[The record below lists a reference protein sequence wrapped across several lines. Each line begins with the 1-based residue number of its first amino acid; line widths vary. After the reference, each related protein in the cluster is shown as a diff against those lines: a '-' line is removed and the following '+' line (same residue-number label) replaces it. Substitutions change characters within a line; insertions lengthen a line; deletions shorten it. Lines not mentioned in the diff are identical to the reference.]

1 MNRNSFDFDSITLF
15 LYLGLVLLGWLTIF
29 AVTSTSGDIELF
41 DLKYAHGKQFL
52 WIGVSLLVALVV
64 LVLDNRFLEGTS
76 YVAYAVTMVLLILVL
91 FLGTEVNGA
100 KSWLM
105 IGGQRFQPSEFAKVA
120 TAMAL
125 ARYMSTQNF
134 SFRNP
139 AQAIVVFSIILL
151 PGIVVILQNDTGSA
165 LVFGS
170 FLLVFF
176 REGMNAIILILLM
189 ILAAVAIG
197 TLWIGNWMITAGII
211 GIVTVVSFFFFFEK
225 KYWSKILINH
235 LLVAV
240 LLCGFSLSVD
250 TIVSK
255 LKDHQRN
262 RILVWFNPDVDP
274 RGKGYNV
281 IQSKIAIGSGGL
293 TGKGFLEGNYTKY
306 KFVPKQETDF
316 IFCTIGE
323 ERGWLGASAVVL
335 LFFGLMWRIKFLAEN
350 SKTRYARVY
359 GYSVVSI
366 LFFHVM
372 VNVGMTIG
380 LMPVIGIPL
389 PFFSYGGSSLLAFS
403 VMIFILVN
411 LYSYR
416 ATVLGSKY

>member
-1 MNRNSFDFDSITLF
+1 MNRNSFDFDSITLI
-15 LYLGLVLLGWLTIF
+15 LYLALVLLGWLTIF
-29 AVTSTSGDIELF
+29 AVTSTSGDIGLF
-41 DLKYAHGKQFL
+41 DSHYAHGKQFI
-52 WIGVSLLVALVV
+52 WIGVSVFVALIV
-64 LVLDNRFLEGTS
+64 LVLDNRFLEGSS
-76 YVAYAVTMVLLILVL
+76 YIAYGVAMTMLVLVL

-100 KSWLM
+100 KSWL
-105 IGGQRFQPSEFAKVA
+105 IIAGQRFQPSEFAKVA

-134 SFRNP
+134 SFHNP
-139 AQAIVVFSIILL
+139 SQAIVAFAIILF
-151 PGIVVILQNDTGSA
+151 PGLIVILQNDTGSA

-170 FLLVFF
+170 FIIVFF
-176 REGMNAIILILLM
+176 REGLNPIVPILLLT
-189 ILAAVAIG
+189 LAGVAIL
-197 TLWIGNWMITAGII
+197 TLWIGSWLVAAGVIAGLGLI
-211 GIVTVVSFFFFFEK
+211 SFLIFFEK
-225 KYWSKILINH
+225 RYWNRTLINH
-235 LLVAV
+235 LLAIV
-240 LLCGFSLSVD
+240 LLCGFSFSVN

-274 RGKGYNV
+274 QGKGYNV
-281 IQSKIAIGSGGL
+281 IQSKIAIGSGGFA
-293 TGKGFLEGNYTKY
+293 GKGFLEGNYTKY

-335 LFFGLMWRIKFLAEN
+335 LFFGLIWRIKFLSEN

-389 PFFSYGGSSLLAFS
+389 PFFSYGGSSLLAFT

>member
-29 AVTSTSGDIELF
+29 AVTSTSGDIGLF
-41 DLKYAHGKQFL
+41 DSSYAHGKQFL
-52 WIGVSLLVALVV
+52 WIGISVVVALIV
-64 LVLDNRFLEGTS
+64 LVLDNRFLEGSS
-76 YVAYAVTMVLLILVL
+76 YVVYGISMTMLILVL
-91 FLGTEVNGA
+91 FFGAEVNGA
-100 KSWLM
+100 KSWLV
-105 IGGQRFQPSEFAKVA
+105 IAGQRFQPSEFAKVA

-134 SFRNP
+134 SFNNLS
-139 AQAIVVFSIILL
+139 QALVAFSIILL
-151 PGIVVILQNDTGSA
+151 PGLIVILQNDTGSA

-170 FLLVFF
+170 FLIVFF
-176 REGMNAIILILLM
+176 REGLNPLIPILLLT
-189 ILAAVAIG
+189 LAGVAIV
-197 TLWIGNWMITAGII
+197 TLWLGSWMIAAGII
-211 GIVTVVSFFFFFEK
+211 AVVAAISFLYFFEK
-225 KYWSKILINH
+225 RHWGRTLINH
-235 LLVAV
+235 LLVLV
-240 LLCGFSLSVD
+240 VLCGFSFSINL
-250 TIVSK
+250 IVSQ
-255 LKDHQRN
+255 LKEHQRN

-274 RGKGYNV
+274 QGKGYNV

-293 TGKGFLEGNYTKY
+293 SGKGFLQGNYTKY

-323 ERGWLGASAVVL
+323 ERGWLGASAIVL
-335 LFFGLMWRIKFLAEN
+335 LFFALIWRSKFLAEN

-389 PFFSYGGSSLLAFS
+389 PFFSYGGSSLLAFT